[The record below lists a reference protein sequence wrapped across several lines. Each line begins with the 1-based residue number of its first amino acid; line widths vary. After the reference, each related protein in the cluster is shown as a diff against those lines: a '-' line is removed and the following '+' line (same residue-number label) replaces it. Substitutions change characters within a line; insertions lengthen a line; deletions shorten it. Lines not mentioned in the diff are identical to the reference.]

1 MRRRGKHCHPVLR
14 SVEVNPTVQVLLPLA
29 ACIRETAE
37 YCASRQAFGRPLL
50 ANQSIHFTLA
60 ELWTELELLRAGLY
74 QVQNSSHK
82 KTRP

>member
-1 MRRRGKHCHPVLR
+1 M
-14 SVEVNPTVQVLLPLA
+14 LLPLA

-60 ELWTELELLRAGLY
+60 ELWTELELLRAGIY
-74 QVQNSSHK
+74 QVHHSITHRTTELEHDNTECRRRTSW
-82 KTRP
+82 RPART

>member
-1 MRRRGKHCHPVLR
+1 M
-14 SVEVNPTVQVLLPLA
+14 QVLLPLA

-74 QVQNSSHK
+74 QVQN
-82 KTRP
+82 TRELEHDNTECRRRTSWRRART